1 MSGLLH
7 LKFDS
12 EALPS
17 SPAAKKA
24 GSVAPN
30 IKIGIPTQSSICITS
45 PLWYVSVRTAPAT
58 SSGAASHCG
67 KKDLGLLSQT
77 RKTVRAPARKNTTST
92 HLSKSSLTCGPSS
105 DRHWPEGNSAWSKMR
120 PHCPGPL
127 ACECSS
133 PVNRTGVGRFRYRT
147 CEIWSM
153 EHLHCRS
160 NEVVQDFTVAP
171 NAGTK
176 PDFPEEWNADAR
188 M

>member
-105 DRHWPEGNSAWSKMR
+105 DRHWPEGNSALR
-120 PHCPGPL
+120 IRITALITAGL
-127 ACECSS
+127 EDGISS
-133 PVNRTGVGRFRYRT
+133 MPFLSSISLSFGHETALSRDSTSSQ
-147 CEIWSM
+147 E
-153 EHLHCRS
+153 LL
-160 NEVVQDFTVAP
+160 
-171 NAGTK
+171 
-176 PDFPEEWNADAR
+176 PEKSVISCKK
-188 M
+188 